1 MKLIVGLGNPGK
13 EYDGTRHNL
22 GFAVLDT
29 LAAKHDGTFG
39 LNKKFNAEICEFF
52 INGEKIIL
60 AKPQTFMNKSGE
72 SVREIVGY
80 FNISNDRVWVL
91 HDDIDL
97 EIGSVRVRKNGS
109 SGGHKGVQSIMDNLG
124 TESFVRFRLGIKS
137 EHCDFLSTEEVV
149 LQRFCKEEEK
159 PMKDAISKTVVE
171 IEKAIDEGI
180 VHVSV

>member
-13 EYDGTRHNL
+13 EYDGTRHNF
-22 GFAVLDT
+22 GFAVLDE
-29 LAAKHDGTFG
+29 LAHKFG
-39 LNKKFNAEICEFF
+39 GSFSLNKKFKAEMSEFF
-52 INGEKIIL
+52 IDGEKIIL

-80 FNISNDRVWVL
+80 FNISNDRVWVIY
-91 HDDIDL
+91 DDIDL
-97 EIGSVRVRKNGS
+97 EIGNVRIRKNGS
-109 SGGHKGVQSIMDNLG
+109 SGGHKGVQSIIDNIG
-124 TESFVRFRLGIKS
+124 TENFVRFRLGIKS

-159 PMKDAISKTVVE
+159 PRNDAIDKAVTE
-171 IEKAIDEGI
+171 IEKAITDGV